1 MAQSILKLPATR
13 AAASCRRLPWPVLLP
28 VIVILIAAANT
39 LPAQT
44 TTDAAGTPA
53 TKSSGNSLTELS
65 ERFTKVMRRVRR
77 SMDRRQDA
85 RLDITP
91 QLERIVSDGA
101 DGRRDGFP
109 EVIAILR
116 QRIIV
121 ERTLVSNLETA
132 QDLYGRLGEATS
144 AEQERLKGLNQLK
157 ERDLV
162 GMRDNLVAQTER
174 LSKVLDEEGKVQ
186 LIKHY
191 ADVKTE
197 FLADMVDKLQ
207 DEQLPTLDRYF
218 ERWREMVRT
227 RLLADQYQLLNFAH
241 YAQAFEWIDG
251 RNAALEAISDI
262 DAGDYLSDMGQA
274 DLNSVNLSSVLNATF
289 AKLVADAYELP
300 TTAETVVPENGF
312 RVSITPNHG
321 LGGVYYY
328 SDSGV
333 GLRDA
338 AYVHAHGHQP
348 FYGERISFTLLASQD
363 CSFIL
368 RYVDAVGNV
377 LQICPNRYAPDLNRL
392 EANVPTVIPPSDMA
406 FEFAASGPPGIET
419 VRLIVTPDAGFI
431 DVDRDPEISLDD
443 VVAEEL
449 QMRTD
454 TGELRLQSLTTP
466 QHAAS
471 YNTAIFDGN
480 VTGNAI
486 MVEAFVRILPLPRN
500 SQ

>member
-1 MAQSILKLPATR
+1 MVQSRLKPPATR
-13 AAASCRRLPWPVLLP
+13 AAFSCRRLPWPVLLP
-28 VIVILIAAANT
+28 VMIILMAPADP

-44 TTDAAGTPA
+44 KADAAGTPTA
-53 TKSSGNSLTELS
+53 KSSGSRLAELS
-65 ERFTKVMRRVRR
+65 ERFAKVMRRIRR
-77 SMDRRQDA
+77 SMDRLQDA

-91 QLERIVSDGA
+91 QLERIVSEGA

-109 EVIAILR
+109 EVIAILQ

-121 ERTLVSNLETA
+121 ERTLVSDLEAA
-132 QDLYGRLGEATS
+132 QDLYRRLGEATS
-144 AEQERLKGLNQLK
+144 AEQDRLTELNQLM

-162 GMRDNLVAQTER
+162 GMRDDLVAQTER

-186 LIKHY
+186 LFKHY

-262 DAGDYLSDMGQA
+262 DAGGYLSDMGQA

-289 AKLVADAYELP
+289 SKLVAAAYELP
-300 TTAETVVPENGF
+300 ATAETVVPENGF

-321 LGGVYYY
+321 LGGVYFY
-328 SDSGV
+328 SDSNA

-348 FYGERISFTLLASQD
+348 FYGERISFTLLATQD

-377 LQICPNRYAPDLNRL
+377 LQICPNRYAPGLNHL
-392 EANVPTVIPPSDMA
+392 KANVPTVVPPGDMA

-431 DVDRDPEISLDD
+431 DVGRDLETSLDD

-449 QMRTD
+449 QMRSN
-454 TGELRLQSLTTP
+454 TGEMRLQSPTTP
-466 QHAAS
+466 QQAAS

-480 VTGNAI
+480 VTGNAVI
-486 MVEAFVRILPLPRN
+486 VEAFVRILPLPRN
-500 SQ
+500 

>member
-1 MAQSILKLPATR
+1 MLQSRLKLPAPG
-13 AAASCRRLPWPVLLP
+13 AAAFCRRLRCPVLLP
-28 VIVILIAAANT
+28 VIVILILSANAA
-39 LPAQT
+39 PAQATVDAPET
-44 TTDAAGTPA
+44 TAE
-53 TKSSGNSLTELS
+53 KSSDNGFTELS
-65 ERFTKVMRRVRR
+65 EGFTKVMRRIRR
-77 SMDRRQDA
+77 SMDRLQDT

-91 QLERIVSDGA
+91 QLERIVSEGA

-109 EVIAILR
+109 EVIAILQ

-121 ERTLVSNLETA
+121 ERTLVSDLEAA
-132 QDLYGRLGEATS
+132 QDLYGRLEEATG
-144 AEQERLKGLNQLK
+144 AEQERLKQLNQLM

-162 GMRDNLVAQTER
+162 GMRDNLISQTER
-174 LSKVLDEEGKVQ
+174 LAKVLDEEGKAQ
-186 LIKHY
+186 LFKHY

-197 FLADMVDKLQ
+197 FLVEMIGKLQ
-207 DEQLPTLDRYF
+207 DEQIPTLDRYF
-218 ERWREMVRT
+218 ERWHKMART

-262 DAGDYLSDMGQA
+262 DAGDYLSGMGRA
-274 DLNSVNLSSVLNATF
+274 GLNGANLSSVLNATF
-289 AKLVADAYELP
+289 AKLVADAYELS
-300 TTAETVVPENGF
+300 TTAETGVPENGF

-328 SDSGV
+328 SGSDA
-333 GLRDA
+333 GLRNA
-338 AYVHAHGHQP
+338 AFVHARGQQP

-368 RYVDAVGNV
+368 RYVDVAGNV
-377 LQICPNRYAPDLNRL
+377 LQICPNRYAPELNQL
-392 EANVPTVIPPSDMA
+392 EAKVPTVIPPRDMA
-406 FEFAASGPPGIET
+406 FEFVASGPPGIET

-431 DVDRDPEISLDD
+431 DVDRDLEIGLDD

-449 QMRTD
+449 QTGTE
-454 TGELRLQSLTTP
+454 TGEMRLQSPTTP
-466 QHAAS
+466 QHAAG

-486 MVEAFVRILPLPRN
+486 MVEAFVRILPLPKN
-500 SQ
+500 QQ

>member
-1 MAQSILKLPATR
+1 MVQSRLKLPVIR
-13 AAASCRRLPWPVLLP
+13 AAISCRRLPWPVLLP
-28 VIVILIAAANT
+28 VIVILIAPANT

-53 TKSSGNSLTELS
+53 AKSSGNSLTELS

-77 SMDRRQDA
+77 SMDRLQDA

-91 QLERIVSDGA
+91 QLERIVSEGA

-109 EVIAILR
+109 EVIAILQ

-121 ERTLVSNLETA
+121 ERTLVSNLEAA

-144 AEQERLKGLNQLK
+144 AEQERLKELNQLM

-162 GMRDNLVAQTER
+162 GMRDDLVAQTER
-174 LSKVLDEEGKVQ
+174 LAKVLDEEGKVQ
-186 LIKHY
+186 LFKHY

-312 RVSITPNHG
+312 RVSITPN
-321 LGGVYYY
+321 
-328 SDSGV
+328 
-333 GLRDA
+333 
-338 AYVHAHGHQP
+338 
-348 FYGERISFTLLASQD
+348 QD
-363 CSFIL
+363 LIFGS
-368 RYVDAVGNV
+368 
-377 LQICPNRYAPDLNRL
+377 L
-392 EANVPTVIPPSDMA
+392 E
-406 FEFAASGPPGIET
+406 
-419 VRLIVTPDAGFI
+419 
-431 DVDRDPEISLDD
+431 
-443 VVAEEL
+443 
-449 QMRTD
+449 
-454 TGELRLQSLTTP
+454 
-466 QHAAS
+466 
-471 YNTAIFDGN
+471 
-480 VTGNAI
+480 
-486 MVEAFVRILPLPRN
+486 
-500 SQ
+500 